1 VCVFFKDFHYTK
13 VFFDS
18 IDIFYFFSVHYDI
31 HIRFSN
37 SGIIYSVLP
46 IFQNIHFWFLAAHK
60 YEREL
65 ALFLAAFPH
74 ISLLF
79 LVQTKVYTM
88 SFRAYTCQGDLLSQ
102 ESYSRCVP
110 ERGIS

>member
-1 VCVFFKDFHYTK
+1 MK

-18 IDIFYFFSVHYDI
+18 IDMFYSFSVHYDI
-31 HIRFSN
+31 HIRFSS
-37 SGIIYSVLP
+37 SGIIYSGLP

-65 ALFLAAFPH
+65 ALFLPAFPH

-79 LVQTKVYTM
+79 LILTTVYNM
-88 SFRAYTCQGDLLSQ
+88 NFRAYTCQGDLLSQ
-102 ESYSRCVP
+102 ESYRRCVP
-110 ERGIS
+110 ERGIG

>member
-1 VCVFFKDFHYTK
+1 VCVFYKDFHYIK

-18 IDIFYFFSVHYDI
+18 IDIFYSLSVHYDI

-37 SGIIYSVLP
+37 SGIIYSGLP
-46 IFQNIHFWFLAAHK
+46 IFQNILFWFLAAHK

-79 LVQTKVYTM
+79 LKQTTVYM
-88 SFRAYTCQGDLLSQ
+88 YNELPSLHLPR
-102 ESYSRCVP
+102 
-110 ERGIS
+110 

>member
-1 VCVFFKDFHYTK
+1 MK

-18 IDIFYFFSVHYDI
+18 IDMFYSFSVYYDI
-31 HIRFSN
+31 HIRFSS
-37 SGIIYSVLP
+37 SGIIYSGLP
-46 IFQNIHFWFLAAHK
+46 IFQNILFWFLVPHK

-79 LVQTKVYTM
+79 LIQATVYTM
-88 SFRAYTCQGDLLSQ
+88 NLF
-102 ESYSRCVP
+102 
-110 ERGIS
+110 